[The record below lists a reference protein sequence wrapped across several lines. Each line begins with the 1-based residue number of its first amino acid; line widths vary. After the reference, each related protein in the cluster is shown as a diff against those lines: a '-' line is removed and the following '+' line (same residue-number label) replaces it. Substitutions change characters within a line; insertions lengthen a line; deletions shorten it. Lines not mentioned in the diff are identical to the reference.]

1 MSDHTSDCPS
11 ARPFTEARFARVPA
25 VPSYAGQAPGLVAL
39 RTRPLGT
46 CEDWTIVD
54 TIAVPAAPAAM
65 VATRTQVERHAQR
78 LAAQRPDLEVD
89 LVSVSL

>member
-1 MSDHTSDCPS
+1 MSDHTSD
-11 ARPFTEARFARVPA
+11 RPFTEARFARVPA
-25 VPSYAGQAPGLVAL
+25 LPSYAGQAPGLVAL
-39 RTRPLGT
+39 RTRPRGSV
-46 CEDWTIVD
+46 EAWSIVD

-89 LVSVSL
+89 LVRVSL